1 VKVAA
6 RLRARMAEVP
16 ILARLD
22 RLAALVTLGL
32 WVASSRPVF
41 ALCPNCLGQARL
53 WTARQE
59 LLGAFLLFPFLT
71 AWLAARLIRRFSGP
85 PTQPGAPPAER

>member
-6 RLRARMAEVP
+6 AGRLRPRV
-16 ILARLD
+16 LGVRKLL

-32 WVASSRPVF
+32 WVVSSRLAS
-41 ALCPNCLGQARL
+41 ALCPNCLGQARA

-59 LLGAFLLFPFLT
+59 LLGGFLLFPFLT
-71 AWLAARLIRRFSGP
+71 AWLAARLIRRFSRP
-85 PTQPGAPPAER
+85 PSQPGAPPAGR